1 MMRFDHFLLG
11 FLVCALIAGGLAVM
25 YLDYVKRE
33 EGLLRQQMAIEMF
46 RDLDAA
52 KLRHLL
58 GNVSVHIQDASGPS
72 SAYLPRQR

>member
-1 MMRFDHFLLG
+1 MMYFDNFLLG
-11 FLVCALIAGGLAVM
+11 FLVCALIAGGLAAM
-25 YLDYVKRE
+25 YLDYVKKE
-33 EGLLRQQMAIEMF
+33 EDLLRQQMAIEMV

-58 GNVSVHIQDASGPS
+58 GNVSVPIQDSSGPS

>member
-1 MMRFDHFLLG
+1 MMHFDHFLLG
-11 FLVCALIAGGLAVM
+11 FLVCALIAGGLAAM
-25 YLDYVKRE
+25 YLDYVRKE

-72 SAYLPRQR
+72 